1 MEKVAFIDQSG
12 LYALEETLLD
22 LQKNNVVIAISGPN
36 QKVLDQL
43 MNIQVIPN
51 FVSKSHVFHDA
62 ESLQSWLN
70 DEVSSS

>member
-1 MEKVAFIDQSG
+1 VAFIDQSG

-43 MNIQVIPN
+43 MNVNVIPN
-51 FVSKSHVFHDA
+51 FVPKSHVFHDA

-70 DEVSSS
+70 DEISSS

>member
-1 MEKVAFIDQSG
+1 MERVAFIDQSG

-22 LQKNNVVIAISGPN
+22 LQKNNVEIAISGPN

-43 MNIQVIPN
+43 MNVHIIPN

-70 DEVSSS
+70 DEISRS

>member
-1 MEKVAFIDQSG
+1 
-12 LYALEETLLD
+12 
-22 LQKNNVVIAISGPN
+22 VIAISGPN

-43 MNIQVIPN
+43 MNIHVIPN

-62 ESLQSWLN
+62 ESLQRWLN